1 MSLVGRQ
8 RLVHKWAPKQS
19 LGTRGMTTSGGDP
32 ELVAA
37 IRSGEPEGP
46 RNLWNRYAS
55 MVFRI
60 LRRRFGTEDRVEDLA
75 QEVFLCVFRR
85 LPKLR
90 KPQAL
95 KAFIISTTVL
105 TARQELRRRRI
116 RQAAASIAD
125 RTPLELAAV
134 RTDFDAR
141 EGLDR
146 LRDALSRL
154 NARDRKAF
162 ILRFVQAMDLAD
174 VASGLQVSLATAK
187 RCIARGWARIALLAQ
202 RDPVLAEY
210 VGPTRPSTARHVLR
224 VEELPDESD
233 RRATV
238 IGDRTTQAQ
247 TVLDDAFLVKDVVV
261 GLLDHG
267 DTGARSQLY
276 RAG

>member
-1 MSLVGRQ
+1 
-8 RLVHKWAPKQS
+8 
-19 LGTRGMTTSGGDP
+19 MTTAGGDP

-37 IRSGEPEGP
+37 IQSGEPEGP

-75 QEVFLCVFRR
+75 QEVFFCVFRR

-105 TARQELRRRRI
+105 TARQELRHRRI

-125 RTPLELAAV
+125 RTPLELASI

-162 ILRFVQAMDLAD
+162 VLRFVQAMDLAD

-187 RCIARGWARIALLAQ
+187 RSIARGWARIALLAQ

-210 VGPTRPSTARHVLR
+210 VGPTRPSTARR
-224 VEELPDESD
+224 P
-233 RRATV
+233 TV
-238 IGDRTTQAQ
+238 RPSAYEAVRCISPHKVHTAVQSA
-247 TVLDDAFLVKDVVV
+247 TVLDHAVLVEDVVV

-267 DTGARSQLY
+267 DTRARGQL
-276 RAG
+276 